1 MFGRAHIVF
10 LIAGILLATG
20 CNNAPLPGGY
30 SSVSTFSRDVTD
42 AAEFAVAEQ
51 SKANSGLTLKSIESA
66 KSQVVAGMNVE
77 LTLSVIDGGKT
88 KTARAVVYTDL
99 DQKRSLTSWVW
110 L

>member
-1 MFGRAHIVF
+1 MFNRTQIVI
-10 LIAGILLATG
+10 LMGGILLSAG
-20 CNNAPLPGGY
+20 CYNPPVPGGY
-30 SSVSTFSRDVTD
+30 SSVGTDSKDVVD

-51 SKANSGLTLKSIESA
+51 SKTNSGLTLKSIESA
-66 KSQVVAGMNVE
+66 KWQVVAGSNVE
-77 LTLSVIDGGKT
+77 LTLQVNDGGKT